1 MNSRS
6 AHGTLLERI
15 RRRFRSVLRK
25 RCSEKG
31 CELRLH
37 GLTDYVILNGDRLCQ
52 DRKMCD
58 CIIFSESDDL
68 IVGIVELKSRTVHA
82 NEVIDKLTNAS
93 EIAVGILESAN
104 RRRLSLQ
111 MYHLVLAKRWST
123 SEYEVVRHRRITVR
137 GRRHYVIPKRCGIS
151 FPELIASLQ

>member
-25 RCSEKG
+25 RCSERG

-37 GLTDYVILNGDRLCQ
+37 GLTDYVVLNGDRICP
-52 DRKMCD
+52 DRRMCD
-58 CIIFSESDDL
+58 CIVFSEARDL
-68 IVGIVELKSRTVHA
+68 ILGIVELKGRTVHA

-93 EIAVGILESAN
+93 EVAVAILESAN
-104 RRRLSLQ
+104 RGHLSFQ

-123 SEYEVVRHRRITVR
+123 SEYAVLKQKRITVR
-137 GRRHYVIPKRCGIS
+137 GRRRYIIPKRCGIS
-151 FPELIASLQ
+151 FCELIASLQ